1 MFDNV
6 NISLRDA
13 SFATGVSILERI
25 HISSG
30 SGNIALS
37 NEGVVYFDANGF
49 VNEAVLENENFWIAE
64 IPETNFEISSELG
77 AITPKKYLT
86 SRLTLDFGG
95 NPVSSASIGSDIDF
109 RGYDVAQCLRSI
121 CSEIT
126 HKINYELEVSNEKI
140 KGYSE
145 CSSLSCSESSSRHRL
160 ETLNTEK
167 FMSNLVQTSMVNPV
181 LTALLFAELLS
192 GKKTHHG
199 HMIEY

>member
-1 MFDNV
+1 MLEVDRGITKATFEAENISSQLYFFDITSIALSTEAPNWSLDMFDNV
-6 NISLRDA
+6 NISLSDA
-13 SFATGVSILERI
+13 SFATFSFNFKKND
-25 HISSG
+25 ISSG

-77 AITPKKYLT
+77 AITPKKIPHIASYT
-86 SRLTLDFGG
+86 RFWWQ

-126 HKINYELEVSNEKI
+126 HKINYELDVSNEK
-140 KGYSE
+140 
-145 CSSLSCSESSSRHRL
+145 
-160 ETLNTEK
+160 N
-167 FMSNLVQTSMVNPV
+167 
-181 LTALLFAELLS
+181 
-192 GKKTHHG
+192 
-199 HMIEY
+199 